1 MSFVI
6 KKYLYLRETSTDP
19 EHLSG
24 RLPYDSI
31 KVTSTRKED
40 FWHRYVT
47 SPLAADLILEDVILR
62 RILP

>member
-1 MSFVI
+1 MSFCY

-31 KVTSTRKED
+31 TVTSTRRD

-47 SPLAADLILEDVILR
+47 SPRAADLILEDVILR
-62 RILP
+62 GILQ